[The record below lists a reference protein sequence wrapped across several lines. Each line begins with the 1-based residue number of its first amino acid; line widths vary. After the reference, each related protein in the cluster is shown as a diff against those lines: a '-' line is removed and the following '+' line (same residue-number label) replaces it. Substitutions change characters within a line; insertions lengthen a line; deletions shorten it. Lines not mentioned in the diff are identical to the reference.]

1 MLNPILSLGL
11 LVIAGFIFGRIF
23 NKMGL
28 PSVTGYIVSG
38 IVMGP
43 YGLNII
49 HKGILN
55 GSDFV
60 SSVALSFIAYTLGKS
75 FTLKSLRKIGKAVFA
90 ISIGEVVVS
99 FLVVTLALKFIL
111 HQPLYLSIVI
121 GAIAPATA
129 PAAVVM
135 VVREYR
141 AKGPLTDTLLGVVA
155 IDDAWGIMLFA
166 FSIALARALSMS
178 KGIIF
183 SSVFHQMG
191 HAFIEVVGSLGIGFI
206 IGYIFSKLFKFF
218 KTPTH
223 TLIGIIGVILLTGGI
238 CEELKLSILL
248 SNMMLGTT
256 IANTIKPSTRAF
268 DILEGFDPPLY
279 LLFFVLA
286 GASLEVTNL
295 KALGLIGLV
304 YVFTRLPGEMLG
316 AYIGARI
323 SKAPPNVRKYLGLG
337 LAPQAGVAIGL
348 AIISK
353 IYLPEGDLILSTI
366 IVTTVIYE
374 LIGPPLVKL
383 ALRKA
388 KEI

>member
-49 HKGILN
+49 HKGILS

-75 FTLKSLRKIGKAVFA
+75 FTLKSMRKIGKSVFA

-135 VVREYR
+135 VVREYK

-166 FSIALARALSMS
+166 FSIALARSLAMS
-178 KGIIF
+178 KGIVF
-183 SSVFHQMG
+183 SSVFHQMS
-191 HAFIEVVGSLGIGFI
+191 HAFLEVVGSLGIGFVV
-206 IGYIFSKLFKFF
+206 GYIFSKLFKYF

-223 TLIGIIGVILLTGGI
+223 TLIGIIGIILLTGGI
-238 CEELKLSILL
+238 CEELKFSILL

-304 YVFTRLPGEMLG
+304 YVLTRLPGEMLG

>member
-1 MLNPILSLGL
+1 MLNPILSLGI
-11 LVIAGFIFGRIF
+11 LVIAGFLFGRLF

-38 IVMGP
+38 IVLGP
-43 YGLNII
+43 YGINII

-55 GSDFV
+55 GSNFV
-60 SSVALSFIAYTLGKS
+60 SSVVLSFIAYTLGKS
-75 FTLKSLRKIGKAVFA
+75 FTLKSMKKIGKSVFA
-90 ISIGEVVVS
+90 ISIGEVVGA
-99 FLVVTLALKFIL
+99 FFIVTMALKFLL
-111 HQPLYLSIVI
+111 HQPLYLSMVI

-135 VVREYR
+135 VVKEYR
-141 AKGPLTDTLLGVVA
+141 AKGPFTDTLLGVVA

-166 FSIALARALSMS
+166 FSIALARALAMS
-178 KGIIF
+178 KGIVF
-183 SSVFHQMG
+183 ASVFHQMG
-191 HAFIEVVGSLGIGFI
+191 NALLEVVGSLGIGFV
-206 IGYIFSKLFKFF
+206 IGFLFSKLFKYLR
-218 KTPTH
+218 TPTH
-223 TLIGIIGVILLTGGI
+223 TLIAIIGVILITGGI
-238 CEELKLSILL
+238 CEELKFSILL
-248 SNMMLGTT
+248 ANMMLGTT
-256 IANTIKPSTRAF
+256 IANSIKPSNRAF
-268 DILEGFDPPLY
+268 EILEGFDPPLY

-286 GASLEVTNL
+286 GASLEVTSL
-295 KALGLIGLV
+295 KALGLLGLV

-316 AYIGARI
+316 AYIGAVI
-323 SKAPPNVRKYLGLG
+323 SKAPAKVRKYLGLG

-348 AIISK
+348 AIIAK

-374 LIGPPLVKL
+374 LIGPPLVKF

>member
-1 MLNPILSLGL
+1 ML
-11 LVIAGFIFGRIF
+11 V
-23 NKMGL
+23 
-28 PSVTGYIVSG
+28 
-38 IVMGP
+38 
-43 YGLNII
+43 
-49 HKGILN
+49 
-55 GSDFV
+55 
-60 SSVALSFIAYTLGKS
+60 
-75 FTLKSLRKIGKAVFA
+75 
-90 ISIGEVVVS
+90 
-99 FLVVTLALKFIL
+99 
-111 HQPLYLSIVI
+111 
-121 GAIAPATA
+121 
-129 PAAVVM
+129 
-135 VVREYR
+135 
-141 AKGPLTDTLLGVVA
+141 
-155 IDDAWGIMLFA
+155 A

-286 GASLEVTNL
+286 GASLEVTSL
-295 KALGLIGLV
+295 KALGFIGLV

>member
-11 LVIAGFIFGRIF
+11 LVIAGFVFGRIF

-75 FTLKSLRKIGKAVFA
+75 FTLKSLKKIGKSVLA

-99 FLVVTLALKFIL
+99 FLMVTLALKFIL

-166 FSIALARALSMS
+166 FSIALARSLSMS
-178 KGIIF
+178 KGIVF
-183 SSVFHQMG
+183 SSVFHQMS
-191 HAFIEVVGSLGIGFI
+191 HALLEVVGSLGIGFVV
-206 IGYIFSKLFKFF
+206 GYIFSKLFKFF

-238 CEELKLSILL
+238 CEELKFSILL
-248 SNMMLGTT
+248 SNMMLGAT

-304 YVFTRLPGEMLG
+304 YVLTRLPGEMLG

>member
-218 KTPTH
+218 KSPTH

-286 GASLEVTNL
+286 GASLEVTSL